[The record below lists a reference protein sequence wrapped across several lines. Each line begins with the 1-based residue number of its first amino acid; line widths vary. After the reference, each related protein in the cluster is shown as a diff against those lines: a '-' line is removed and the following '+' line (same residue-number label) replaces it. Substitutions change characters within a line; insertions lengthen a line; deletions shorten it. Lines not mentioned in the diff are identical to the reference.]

1 MNLFIKGYDDKSAI
15 ISGNFLTTAGL
26 GACVQNC
33 TADANKPQVGS
44 QKAREASFILWLL
57 PDNGLS
63 TSMFILCSVLLFS
76 LFTLWCLK
84 KNQPKPKTLTDN
96 FCYGRMFLINVVVQG
111 MWRLAWLWP
120 QGGRTGVWTCAS
132 TRVHFRTI
140 ISVFQTEGKAVTSQ
154 LSKYLFGP
162 FLTFII
168 TAFAA
173 WP

>member
-1 MNLFIKGYDDKSAI
+1 MNLFIKGYDHKSAI

-33 TADANKPQVGS
+33 KADANKPQGGS
-44 QKAREASFILWLL
+44 QRAREASLILWLL

-76 LFTLWCLK
+76 SFTLWCLK
-84 KNQPKPKTLTDN
+84 KTTQAQNLNWQFLLWRNVFDKCSSSRDVASGVAMTS
-96 FCYGRMFLINVVVQG
+96 GRKNMSLD
-111 MWRLAWLWP
+111 LCLH
-120 QGGRTGVWTCAS
+120 TCA
-132 TRVHFRTI
+132 
-140 ISVFQTEGKAVTSQ
+140 FQDNYICVPDRRERVTSQ
-154 LSKYLFGP
+154 LSKQLFGP
-162 FLTFII
+162 FLIFII